1 MDLQNMINLQK
12 EEALKVIAGYEIE
25 LEKVKELLA
34 DRMQLIDSLQK
45 ERDYIQRALEK
56 PKMRLSEL
64 RR

>member
-1 MDLQNMINLQK
+1 MINLQK